1 MHRPRVLLVSPRR
14 YEKAIWR
21 CGQVEFED
29 LIRGVDDVDL
39 VEPEAVVRGEGLFAR
54 QARRVARLAHVEL
67 SFKPRVKPIGLARE
81 YELFA
86 FHASQPGDLAMLDVI
101 PDWRKRC
108 AKTVCFVDEFWIE
121 DLQSAQWI
129 EKLAAFDHVAV
140 MFYNTVE
147 PLQKAIGVPCT
158 WVPAAVDTLRFFPG
172 LVPPAR
178 GIDVY
183 AMGRRSDESHRVL
196 LSHASA
202 NNWTYL
208 FDTIDPV
215 RVRDELSDH
224 RQQLAELIKRTRY
237 FIANK
242 AKVDSPAHRGKQE
255 EIGFRS
261 FEGAAGGAVLVGH
274 TPQARSLELL
284 FDWPDSHIHVPFGST
299 EIVDVIRELDK
310 DPARVQRIRRNNVVN
325 SLLRHDWAYRWQT
338 VLGQLDLPATPRLL
352 ARIEKLQELARSVD
366 HEGWPGSVTA
376 ETRFASRNVG

>member
-1 MHRPRVLLVSPRR
+1 MHRPRVLSISPRR

-29 LIRGVDDVDL
+29 LIRSIDDVDL
-39 VEPEAVVRGEGLFAR
+39 VAPEPVLRGEGLFAR
-54 QARRVARLAHVEL
+54 QARRVAKLASVEL
-67 SFKPRVKPIGLARE
+67 SFKPRLKPVTLERD

-86 FHASQPGDLAMLDVI
+86 YHASQPTDLALLDAI
-101 PDWRKRC
+101 PDWRRRC
-108 AKTVCFVDEFWIE
+108 QKAVCFVDEFWIE
-121 DLQSAQWI
+121 DLKDADWL
-129 EKLAAFDHVAV
+129 ETLAAFDHVAV

-147 PLQKAIGVPCT
+147 PLQKAVGVPCT

-202 NNWTYL
+202 HNWTYL

-215 RVRDELSDH
+215 RVRDELQDH

-242 AKVDSPAHRGKQE
+242 AKVDSPSHRGTQE

-261 FEGAAGGAVLVGH
+261 FEGAAGGAILVGH
-274 TPQARSLELL
+274 TPQAKSLQLL
-284 FDWPDSHIHVPFGST
+284 FDWPDAHIHVPFGST
-299 EIVDVIRELDK
+299 EIVDVIRALDA
-310 DPARVQRIRRNNVVN
+310 DPERVQGIRRNNVVN

-338 VLGQLDLPATPRLL
+338 VLAELDLAPSPRLL
-352 ARIEKLQELARSVD
+352 ARIDKLQHLARSIS
-366 HEGWPGSVTA
+366 HEGWPGSATS
-376 ETRFASRNVG
+376 EQRHLSQSVG